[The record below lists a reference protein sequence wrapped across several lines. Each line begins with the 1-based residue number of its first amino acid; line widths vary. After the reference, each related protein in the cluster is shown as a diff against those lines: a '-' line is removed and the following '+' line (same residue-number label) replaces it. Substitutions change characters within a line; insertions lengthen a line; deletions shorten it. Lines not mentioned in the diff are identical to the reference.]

1 MRFKRNKSKSMKYFS
16 ILTLAILLAIC
27 SQSCSNEFELVDTS
41 KDIPVV
47 YAIVNKN
54 DTATYFRVE
63 RVFVDKTKGADV
75 IAQLPDSLYY
85 PPSVSVWIVRGT
97 LDSFKMVRVD
107 GASEGYPRKDGGFV
121 KTPNILYKV
130 RNSVMKLK
138 DLDQI
143 TVKVKRADGSV
154 ITKNATKVI
163 VLPDMKVVTP
173 DPKTNPSFSFKYDQG
188 FVVSFAVNTD
198 LSRLYD
204 VHILL
209 NYEETDPAN
218 GNKYVKKTLDWYLDR
233 NLTPAPNISGVSN
246 ISSRKLGLDFFKFLR
261 DNVEANGRKRVF
273 KTMDVVVD
281 AAGRE
286 ITEFIN
292 VNSANTG
299 ITGTETLPTTTNLT
313 SGYGIVSS
321 KNRLTQKN
329 FFLDDKNNTFDSLRY
344 GIYTKK
350 LNFQ

>member
-1 MRFKRNKSKSMKYFS
+1 M
-16 ILTLAILLAIC
+16 C
-27 SQSCSNEFELVDTS
+27 SQSCSNEFELVDTI

-47 YAIVNKN
+47 YAVVNKN

-75 IAQLPDSLYY
+75 IALLPDSLYY
-85 PPSVSVWIVRGT
+85 PPSVSVWIVRNSANAIGI
-97 LDSFKMVRVD
+97 LDSFKMTRVD
-107 GASEGYPRKDGGFV
+107 GANEGYPRKAGSFAN
-121 KTPNILYKV
+121 TPNILYKV
-130 RNSVMKLK
+130 KNSVMKLK
-138 DLDQI
+138 DEDKI
-143 TVKVKRADGSV
+143 IVKVKRADGSV
-154 ITKNATKVI
+154 ITQNTTRVTI
-163 VLPDMKVVTP
+163 LSDMKVVTP

-188 FVVSFAVNTD
+188 FIVSFAVNTSF
-198 LSRLYD
+198 SRLYD

-209 NYEETDPAN
+209 NFDEADPNN

-233 NLTPAPNISGVSN
+233 NLTPSQNISGLSN
-246 ISSRKLGLDFFKFLR
+246 VSSRKLGIDFFKFLR
-261 DNVEANGRKRVF
+261 DNLEANGRKRIF

-281 AAGRE
+281 AAGLE
-286 ITEFIN
+286 ITDFIN

-313 SGYGIVSS
+313 KGYGIVSS

-329 FFLDDKNNTFDSLRY
+329 FYLDDKNFTFDSLRN
-344 GIYTKK
+344 GVYTKK

>member
-1 MRFKRNKSKSMKYFS
+1 MKYFS
-16 ILTLAILLAIC
+16 MLSLAILLSMC
-27 SQSCSNEFELVDTS
+27 SQSCSNEFELVDAS

-85 PPSVSVWIVRGT
+85 PTSVSVWIVRSNVNAIGT
-97 LDSFKMVRVD
+97 LDSFKMSRVD
-107 GASEGYPRKDGGFV
+107 GASEGYPRKAGGFAN
-121 KTPNILYKV
+121 TPNILYKV

-138 DLDQI
+138 DKDFI

-154 ITKNATKVI
+154 ITQNAKQIT

-204 VHILL
+204 VHLLL
-209 NYEETDPAN
+209 NYDETDPDN
-218 GNKYVKKTLDWYLDR
+218 GNKYAKKTLDWYLDR
-233 NLTPAPNISGVSN
+233 NLAPTSNISGLSN
-246 ISSRKLGLDFFKFLR
+246 VSSRKLGADFFKFLR
-261 DNVEANGRKRVF
+261 DNVAANGRKRVF
-273 KTMDVVVD
+273 KTLEVVVD
-281 AAGRE
+281 AAGLE

-313 SGYGIVSS
+313 KGYGIVSS
-321 KNRLTQKN
+321 KNRLIQKN
-329 FFLDDKNNTFDSLRY
+329 FFLDDKNFTFDSLRN